1 MKRIDCSVVDPLGK
15 RGKKK
20 KKKKKRRRRQSIE
33 SVRTHTHAQKR
44 NEIAFRSTAAPA
56 SPAHS
61 LGDATYTHKK

>member
-15 RGKKK
+15 GGK